1 MFWFVTFVCS
11 SFRRFCDVRPLFSL
25 RVSRYI
31 HDADD
36 RTLIVLRISR
46 PRFHYI
52 PTSPN
57 TNNKSQDPGAGR
69 CSRAPD
75 PATVVSWPKQATWE
89 DLTPWP
95 AEASMLSRAAQAP
108 FSPFLDSRNELEVRP
123 EHGGHQKTLTFS
135 FFYFSVFSE

>member
-1 MFWFVTFVCS
+1 MARIHFKAAAPSALLS
-11 SFRRFCDVRPLFSL
+11 SE
-25 RVSRYI
+25 
-31 HDADD
+31 AG
-36 RTLIVLRISR
+36 
-46 PRFHYI
+46 
-52 PTSPN
+52 TS
-57 TNNKSQDPGAGR
+57 ALHAR
-69 CSRAPD
+69 L
-75 PATVVSWPKQATWE
+75 PARLCNLVVSWPKQATWE